1 MDGLILFRRPR
12 KIPKSKLSENNNNV
26 YKPRET
32 KISIAK
38 KNSASNSHLPI
49 SNSIVFSS
57 TGTTINFMNKNK
69 NKRQGDVAN
78 FVNNGFGC
86 LFIKGGMLNKT
97 FNEIENASGSHNNN
111 SNSNNNNNNN
121 NNNEFQYPIEM
132 CNHFQISD
140 HTETTH
146 NLKQLKST
154 NTTGFF
160 SKNNFNDILEII
172 SKPIKR
178 TPLYHGLILIAR
190 ELRNA
195 LTRTIDTN
203 IICSIEKIPRNFQQS
218 LNNYQV
224 NYAIIL
230 KEKLNQNQLIWYDSS
245 EENTMKLIKFQ
256 KNLKFNEFY
265 QATYVKPEQV
275 KLLDSYYS
283 GGSSVSLEAC
293 QLKYLPDL
301 SAFYVTLRFLNLS
314 RNYLEDLPNDFCL
327 LNNLEFLSLRSNPLH
342 KVPKSIA
349 KLKQLKSLNLSYCLI
364 ENLTYEFYDLKSI
377 EQLDLSYN
385 RLIYLDSRIK
395 NLEHLKVL
403 KLNGNDLTGIPPGLL
418 SLCEKALESLN
429 LNDNP
434 LLCLFPKEFKNNSLV
449 EIQSL
454 RVLACLKMR
463 DLLNDMNI
471 QNQETSREKPEQ
483 YILITNSEENNAN
496 FFEFQKVS
504 DKEESTMSNELL
516 SPIGSCCWCGMDRY
530 DQKNTICIHC
540 VDVFKYS
547 TVPICMLCCGIQCVT
562 EVKQCSTSEQF
573 AKRYYKSYENYTNR

>member
-12 KIPKSKLSENNNNV
+12 KIPKSKLSENNNYV

-32 KISIAK
+32 KISITK
-38 KNSASNSHLPI
+38 NNSASNSHLPI
-49 SNSIVFSS
+49 SNNIVFSS

-111 SNSNNNNNNN
+111 NNN
-121 NNNEFQYPIEM
+121 NNNEFQYSIEI

-146 NLKQLKST
+146 NLKQLKSI

-172 SKPIKR
+172 PKPIKR

-195 LTRTIDTN
+195 ITRTIDTN
-203 IICSIEKIPRNFQQS
+203 LICSIEKIPRNFQQS

-230 KEKLNQNQLIWYDSS
+230 KEKLNQNQLIWY
-245 EENTMKLIKFQ
+245 
-256 KNLKFNEFY
+256 
-265 QATYVKPEQV
+265 
-275 KLLDSYYS
+275 
-283 GGSSVSLEAC
+283 
-293 QLKYLPDL
+293 
-301 SAFYVTLRFLNLS
+301 
-314 RNYLEDLPNDFCL
+314 
-327 LNNLEFLSLRSNPLH
+327 
-342 KVPKSIA
+342 
-349 KLKQLKSLNLSYCLI
+349 
-364 ENLTYEFYDLKSI
+364 EFYDLKSI

-385 RLIYLDSRIK
+385 RLVYLDSRIK
-395 NLEHLKVL
+395 NL
-403 KLNGNDLTGIPPGLL
+403 D
-418 SLCEKALESLN
+418 
-429 LNDNP
+429 
-434 LLCLFPKEFKNNSLV
+434 
-449 EIQSL
+449 
-454 RVLACLKMR
+454 
-463 DLLNDMNI
+463 
-471 QNQETSREKPEQ
+471 
-483 YILITNSEENNAN
+483 
-496 FFEFQKVS
+496 
-504 DKEESTMSNELL
+504 
-516 SPIGSCCWCGMDRY
+516 IGSCCWCGMDRY

>member
-69 NKRQGDVAN
+69 NKRQ
-78 FVNNGFGC
+78 
-86 LFIKGGMLNKT
+86 
-97 FNEIENASGSHNNN
+97 
-111 SNSNNNNNNN
+111 
-121 NNNEFQYPIEM
+121 
-132 CNHFQISD
+132 
-140 HTETTH
+140 
-146 NLKQLKST
+146 
-154 NTTGFF
+154 
-160 SKNNFNDILEII
+160 
-172 SKPIKR
+172 
-178 TPLYHGLILIAR
+178 AR

-364 ENLTYEFYDLKSI
+364 ENLTYE
-377 EQLDLSYN
+377 
-385 RLIYLDSRIK
+385 
-395 NLEHLKVL
+395 HLKVL

-418 SLCEKALESLN
+418 CLCEKALESLN

-471 QNQETSREKPEQ
+471 QNQGTSREKPEQ

>member
-32 KISIAK
+32 KISITK
-38 KNSASNSHLPI
+38 KYSASNSHLPI

-86 LFIKGGMLNKT
+86 LFIKG
-97 FNEIENASGSHNNN
+97 
-111 SNSNNNNNNN
+111 
-121 NNNEFQYPIEM
+121 
-132 CNHFQISD
+132 
-140 HTETTH
+140 ETTH

-172 SKPIKR
+172 PKPIKR

-195 LTRTIDTN
+195 ITRPIDTN
-203 IICSIEKIPRNFQQS
+203 LICSIEKIPRNFQQS

-230 KEKLNQNQLIWYDSS
+230 KEKLNQNQLICYDSS

-256 KNLKFNEFY
+256 KNLKSNEFY
-265 QATYVKPEQV
+265 Q
-275 KLLDSYYS
+275 

-293 QLKYLPDL
+293 QLKHLPDL

-364 ENLTYEFYDLKSI
+364 ENLTYE
-377 EQLDLSYN
+377 
-385 RLIYLDSRIK
+385 
-395 NLEHLKVL
+395 
-403 KLNGNDLTGIPPGLL
+403 
-418 SLCEKALESLN
+418 
-429 LNDNP
+429 
-434 LLCLFPKEFKNNSLV
+434 
-449 EIQSL
+449 
-454 RVLACLKMR
+454 
-463 DLLNDMNI
+463 
-471 QNQETSREKPEQ
+471 
-483 YILITNSEENNAN
+483 
-496 FFEFQKVS
+496 
-504 DKEESTMSNELL
+504 
-516 SPIGSCCWCGMDRY
+516 
-530 DQKNTICIHC
+530 
-540 VDVFKYS
+540 
-547 TVPICMLCCGIQCVT
+547 
-562 EVKQCSTSEQF
+562 
-573 AKRYYKSYENYTNR
+573 